1 MHLNAI
7 NFGEKLQSP
16 GEKVIMLKR
25 KITDYLSRW
34 KENHGKECLLVNG
47 ARQVGK
53 SYAITRFGQE
63 AYDQFIAIDFVKSPE
78 LKSIFARSLDADEIY
93 SRITLSIPGA
103 HIIPGKTLLF
113 LDELQ
118 ECPEA
123 RSAFKYLAQDG
134 RCDVI
139 GSGSLLGVRFRS
151 LDNAP
156 SLPVGYER
164 QITMGPLDFEEYLW
178 ARGFDEQ
185 AVRTLQG
192 FLEREEAVPQAVNER
207 MSQLLREHIV
217 VGGMPAVVESFLGG
231 LDFGAAHEAQLML
244 HNLYLDDVAKYAP
257 TTERVKA
264 RACYLSLPRQLAKEN
279 TKFQYSVV
287 EKRAGARKFESSV
300 DWLIGAEV
308 TLSCRAVSTISFPL
322 ASYEDGSRFRLYA
335 NDTGLLMAM
344 FDFSMKAAIVDDTLS
359 GPMKGGIYENVAA
372 CILSRAG
379 IPLRYWA
386 SRNGNYKIEFVAER
400 AAAPIPIE
408 VKASRGST
416 ASLNAVLANDNV
428 RIGYKCAD
436 GANIDRDGKKT
447 TIPLYMLPF
456 VFKRE

>member
-1 MHLNAI
+1 
-7 NFGEKLQSP
+7 
-16 GEKVIMLKR
+16 MLKR
-25 KITDYLSRW
+25 KITRYLSWW
-34 KENHGKECLLVNG
+34 KDNHGKECLLVNG

-53 SYAITRFGQE
+53 SYAISHFGQE
-63 AYDQFIAIDFVKSPE
+63 AYDQFIAIDFVKNPE
-78 LKSIFARSLDADEIY
+78 LKSIFARSLDANEIY
-93 SRITLSIPGA
+93 SRITLSIPRA
-103 HIIPGKTLLF
+103 HVIPGKTLLF

-151 LDNAP
+151 LNDAP

-178 ARGFDEQ
+178 GRGFDEQ
-185 AVRTLQG
+185 AISTLQG

-207 MSQLLREHIV
+207 MSQLLREHIAI
-217 VGGMPAVVESFLGG
+217 GGMPAVVETFLGG
-231 LDFGAAHEAQLML
+231 LDYGAAHDAQLML

-257 TTERVKA
+257 ATDRVKA

-287 EKRAGARKFESSV
+287 EKRAGARKFEGSV
-300 DWLIGAEV
+300 DWLVGAEMA
-308 TLSCRAVSTISFPL
+308 LSCRAVSTISFPL
-322 ASYEDGSRFRLYA
+322 ASYEDDSRFRLYA

-344 FDFSMKAAIVDDTLS
+344 FDFSMKEAVVNDTLS

-372 CILSRAG
+372 CMLSRAG
-379 IPLRYWA
+379 VPLRYWT
-386 SRNGNYKIEFVAER
+386 SRNGNYEIEFVVER
-400 AAAPIPIE
+400 AASPIPIE

-416 ASLNAVLANDNV
+416 ASLNAALANDNV
-428 RIGYKCAD
+428 RIGYKCAG
-436 GANIDRDGKKT
+436 GANVGRVGKKIT
-447 TIPLYMLPF
+447 LPLYLLPF
-456 VFKRE
+456 VFKHA